1 MGDQNPPIVI
11 KRIKKVKGG
20 HHGGAWKIAYADF
33 VTAMMAFFLLMWL
46 IGSTTKGDL
55 EGIAEFFRTPLKVAL
70 AGGSGSGDS
79 SSVIQGGGQDLS
91 RSAGQ
96 VQKAET
102 PAPRQTINLQAARAE
117 LARREMEKLE
127 NLKKRFEQA
136 IQSDPKLSQF
146 KNQIRLEIT
155 PEGLQITVIDEQNRA
170 MFDTGRAA
178 VKDYTRDI
186 MQAIGGLLNGVDN
199 AISLAGH
206 TDANQYA
213 GGERGYSNWELSA
226 DRANAS
232 RRELV
237 AGGMNESKI
246 LRVVGLSSSLP
257 LDVAD
262 PLNPM
267 NRRISLVVLN
277 DKTERQIRGLP
288 DESMTEVENET
299 EAAQALGVDGE
310 QPAGEPAAVP
320 EDGTVPAP
328 GAPEPSA
335 PEAAPQ
341 PDGPRERLAVPGTPR
356 PNAI

>member
-1 MGDQNPPIVI
+1 MTGEQNTPLVI
-11 KRIKKVKGG
+11 RRIKKVKGGG

-96 VQKAET
+96 VQKADT
-102 PAPRQTINLQAARAE
+102 PAKRQTINLQAARAE
-117 LARREMEKLE
+117 LRRRELEKLE
-127 NLKKRFEQA
+127 SLKKRFENA
-136 IQSDPKLSQF
+136 IEQDQKLTQF
-146 KNQIRLEIT
+146 KNQIKLEIT
-155 PEGLQITVIDEQNRA
+155 AEGLQVTVIDEQNRV
-170 MFDTGRAA
+170 MFDQGRAQL
-178 VKDYTRDI
+178 KDYTRDI
-186 MQAIGGLLNGVDN
+186 MHAIGGLLNGVDN

-206 TDANQYA
+206 TDDKPYA

-237 AGGMNESKI
+237 AGGMNESKV

-257 LDVAD
+257 LD
-262 PLNPM
+262 PTNPSNPM

-277 DKTERQIRGLP
+277 EKTERQIRGLP
-288 DESMTEVENET
+288 EETEVESAD
-299 EAAQALGVDGE
+299 EAAKALGLAPGDVVPDGTAPGE
-310 QPAGEPAAVP
+310 PQPAPAEPPA
-320 EDGTVPAP
+320 PAP
-328 GAPEPSA
+328 G
-335 PEAAPQ
+335 
-341 PDGPRERLAVPGTPR
+341 ERLAQPAPASNR
-356 PNAI
+356 L